1 MFKKLRYYPS
11 KDMNLKIAFRI
22 LAILLCLQINS
33 CRKDEQSVPTV
44 ITNPV
49 GLVTPTSAETGG
61 KITNDGG
68 SVITG
73 RGVCWSRNQ
82 NPTIDNEHISQ
93 GGGDGSFKCN
103 ITGLISNTKYYLRAY
118 AVNNAGISYGEEI
131 DFITNTFRIGLFYEG
146 GKIFYID
153 TSEEHGLIA
162 ALSDYQSNVSWFGNS
177 YTETLA
183 MGNEIGEGRLNTAKI
198 VNVLGVGEYAAYVC
212 YSLSLNGYHDW
223 FLPSFREL
231 SLMYEE
237 RNIIG
242 GFRDE
247 YYWSSTQ
254 SKNYDNTRVYW
265 LVPKALHFLN
275 GNLVQPQGKLDLF
288 RVRPIRSF

>member
-1 MFKKLRYYPS
+1 M
-11 KDMNLKIAFRI
+11 DLKIESRI
-22 LAILLCLQINS
+22 LVVLLCLQIAS
-33 CRKDEQSVPTV
+33 CRKDEHTLPTV
-44 ITNPV
+44 STNPV
-49 GLVTPTSAETGG
+49 EYVTPSTAETGG

-82 NPTIDNEHISQ
+82 DPTIDNDHISQ
-93 GGGDGSFKCN
+93 GGGDGSFRCN

-118 AVNNAGISYGEEI
+118 AVNNTGISYGEEI
-131 DFITNTFRIGLFYEG
+131 DFITDSFRIGLFYDG

-153 TSEEHGLIA
+153 ISGEHGLIA
-162 ALSDYQSNVSWFGNS
+162 ALSDYQSNVPWFGNS

-183 MGNEIGEGRLNTAKI
+183 MGNLIGEGKLNTARI
-198 VNVLGVGEYAAYVC
+198 VNELGVGEYAAYVC

-231 SLMYEE
+231 KLMYEE
-237 RNIIG
+237 REIIG
-242 GFRDE
+242 GFRNE
-247 YYWSSTQ
+247 CYWCSTQ
-254 SKNYDNTRVYW
+254 SKNLDGTRLYW
-265 LVPKALHFLN
+265 VSAKALNFLN
-275 GNLVQPQGKLDLF
+275 GNTVVSQGKQDLF